1 VHALDGFLNEF
12 VTGSSRVVNLHDL
25 SSPEAA
31 KVPAS
36 KDDHRQNEGYAA
48 SGRSKVEHNRH
59 TPASTSLEE
68 ALTVLFCLLDDVYQN
83 INPNGRRYE
92 SLNKL
97 SDPEVITLAF
107 FQQHRGLE
115 SQRSFLRDAESFILH
130 LFPGVAGLH
139 PSSFHRRV
147 RKLRRFL
154 ESLRRAVVVE
164 LVGDPETLLIDST
177 LLSVLH
183 PRQVPQW
190 GASTK
195 LPLGEVGLLLRLRD
209 QAPPLVRNEQGACL
223 L

>member
-1 VHALDGFLNEF
+1 MHHPEHAREVAL
-12 VTGSSRVVNLHDL
+12 
-25 SSPEAA
+25 
-31 KVPAS
+31 
-36 KDDHRQNEGYAA
+36 
-48 SGRSKVEHNRH
+48 
-59 TPASTSLEE
+59 LEE

-97 SDPEVITLAF
+97 SDSEIITLAF
-107 FQQHRGLE
+107 FQQLRGLE
-115 SQRSFLRDAESFILH
+115 SQRSFLRDAESFFLH

-154 ESLRRAVVVE
+154 ESLRRAVAVE

-183 PRQVPQW
+183 PR
-190 GASTK
+190 
-195 LPLGEVGLLLRLRD
+195 
-209 QAPPLVRNEQGACL
+209 
-223 L
+223 